1 MTDPSSPPIQNASA
15 IIDRFGGI
23 RPMAT
28 KMRIPVTT
36 VQGWKQRG
44 AIPEN
49 RRGDLLRAAA
59 ENGITLTDLLSGAVG
74 GQKDESFE
82 TPDIEIPMSSVLNKN
97 HSAAENL
104 KPQSIRWPLFVAGV
118 VCIVAAVIG
127 SVVAMAPKV
136 KVLSAQEQR
145 IQDLEIEIKK
155 MKAETANS
163 GGIAESLVPDDLKA
177 KVEELQGTVASL
189 SDQAK
194 QYSGI
199 LDDLKSGTLPQR
211 LAKLETHMN
220 RFLAQANALGLQQ
233 VMAKVS
239 GLQQSSQGRSQLDKV
254 IGSLLQAT
262 QGAESAGG
270 TEGNV
275 DPQELTSALENLR
288 QSDPAV
294 AETFQDVAPED
305 MKAAAILVGLAQLR
319 ESLARDNDSFDQ
331 DLMLLK
337 ATLATDDPELIKAI
351 DRLAPKAKEGVLTPN
366 GLSKEFRSLTGDI
379 VAASLKGEDVSLK
392 EKTTA
397 RLGDLL
403 KVEKSGAPILGTE
416 TQIKV
421 AEAQKKLDQGDI
433 EGAVQI
439 LKQLEGPA
447 AEKTAP
453 FLEQAQVT
461 MLANQLQQMLGQGV
475 LQRLKY
481 MGGGSGGTPY
491 TVNSGGIGGI
501 VDQIQN
507 MVPGQGVVQDPKSG
521 MIILQQHHQP

>member
-1 MTDPSSPPIQNASA
+1 
-15 IIDRFGGI
+15 
-23 RPMAT
+23 
-28 KMRIPVTT
+28 
-36 VQGWKQRG
+36 
-44 AIPEN
+44 
-49 RRGDLLRAAA
+49 
-59 ENGITLTDLLSGAVG
+59 
-74 GQKDESFE
+74 
-82 TPDIEIPMSSVLNKN
+82 
-97 HSAAENL
+97 
-104 KPQSIRWPLFVAGV
+104 
-118 VCIVAAVIG
+118 
-127 SVVAMAPKV
+127 
-136 KVLSAQEQR
+136 
-145 IQDLEIEIKK
+145 
-155 MKAETANS
+155 
-163 GGIAESLVPDDLKA
+163 
-177 KVEELQGTVASL
+177 
-189 SDQAK
+189 
-194 QYSGI
+194 
-199 LDDLKSGTLPQR
+199 
-211 LAKLETHMN
+211 
-220 RFLAQANALGLQQ
+220 
-233 VMAKVS
+233 
-239 GLQQSSQGRSQLDKV
+239 
-254 IGSLLQAT
+254 
-262 QGAESAGG
+262 
-270 TEGNV
+270 
-275 DPQELTSALENLR
+275 
-288 QSDPAV
+288 
-294 AETFQDVAPED
+294 

-403 KVEKSGAPILGTE
+403 KVEKSGTPVLGTE

-439 LKQLEGPA
+439 LKQLQGPA
-447 AEKTAP
+447 AEKAAP

-481 MGGGSGGTPY
+481 MGGGSSGTPY
-491 TVNSGGIGGI
+491 IVNSSGIGGI
-501 VDQIQN
+501 VNQIQN

>member
-1 MTDPSSPPIQNASA
+1 
-15 IIDRFGGI
+15 
-23 RPMAT
+23 
-28 KMRIPVTT
+28 
-36 VQGWKQRG
+36 
-44 AIPEN
+44 
-49 RRGDLLRAAA
+49 
-59 ENGITLTDLLSGAVG
+59 
-74 GQKDESFE
+74 
-82 TPDIEIPMSSVLNKN
+82 
-97 HSAAENL
+97 
-104 KPQSIRWPLFVAGV
+104 
-118 VCIVAAVIG
+118 
-127 SVVAMAPKV
+127 
-136 KVLSAQEQR
+136 
-145 IQDLEIEIKK
+145 
-155 MKAETANS
+155 
-163 GGIAESLVPDDLKA
+163 
-177 KVEELQGTVASL
+177 
-189 SDQAK
+189 
-194 QYSGI
+194 
-199 LDDLKSGTLPQR
+199 
-211 LAKLETHMN
+211 
-220 RFLAQANALGLQQ
+220 
-233 VMAKVS
+233 
-239 GLQQSSQGRSQLDKV
+239 
-254 IGSLLQAT
+254 
-262 QGAESAGG
+262 
-270 TEGNV
+270 
-275 DPQELTSALENLR
+275 
-288 QSDPAV
+288 
-294 AETFQDVAPED
+294 

-481 MGGGSGGTPY
+481 MGG
-491 TVNSGGIGGI
+491 
-501 VDQIQN
+501 DQAERLILLIQGELAGLWTKSKTWF
-507 MVPGQGVVQDPKSG
+507 PGKAWYKIPNQA
-521 MIILQQHHQP
+521 

>member
-1 MTDPSSPPIQNASA
+1 MTDSSSQPIRNANV

-28 KMRIPVTT
+28 KMDIPVTT

-44 AIPEN
+44 AIPAN
-49 RRGDLLRAAA
+49 RRQDLLRAAA
-59 ENGITLTDLLSGAVG
+59 KNGVILTDLLSSQE
-74 GQKDESFE
+74 GQQKKAEEFE
-82 TPDIEIPMSSVLNKN
+82 TPDIVVPMADVMAKGNGSVNI
-97 HSAAENL
+97 
-104 KPQSIRWPLFVAGV
+104 KPQSIRWPLFIAGLL
-118 VCIVAAVIG
+118 CIVAAVLG

-136 KVLSAQEQR
+136 KILSAQEQR
-145 IQDLEIEIKK
+145 IRDLEAEVQR
-155 MKAETANS
+155 MRAETSNS
-163 GGIAESLVPDDLKA
+163 EGLVESLVPDDLKA
-177 KVEELQGTVASL
+177 KVDELQGTVAHL

-194 QYSGI
+194 QYSGV

-211 LAKLETHMN
+211 LAKLEGHMN

-233 VMAKVS
+233 VMTKVS
-239 GLQQSSQGRSQLDKV
+239 GLQQSPQGMSQLNGV
-254 IGSLLQAT
+254 MGALLQAT
-262 QGAESAGG
+262 QGAEVETNPEA
-270 TEGNV
+270 
-275 DPQELTSALENLR
+275 LTSAFEKLR

-294 AETFQDVAPED
+294 AATFQDVAPED
-305 MKAAAILVGLAQLR
+305 MKAAAILVGLSQLR

-337 ATLATDDPELIKAI
+337 ATLAKDDPELSKAI
-351 DRLAPKAKEGVLTPN
+351 DRLAPQAKSGVLTPN

-379 VAASLKGEDVSLK
+379 VAASLKGEDVSLR

-397 RLGDLL
+397 RLGELF
-403 KVEKSGAPILGTE
+403 KVEKSGAPVSGTE

-439 LKQLEGPA
+439 LGQLQGPA

-453 FLEQAQVT
+453 FLEQAQMT

-475 LQRLKY
+475 LQKLKY

-491 TVNSGGIGGI
+491 IVNSGGLGG
-501 VDQIQN
+501 VMNQIQN
-507 MVPGQGVVQDPKSG
+507 MVPGQGMVQDPKSG
-521 MIILQQHHQP
+521 MVILPQPHHP